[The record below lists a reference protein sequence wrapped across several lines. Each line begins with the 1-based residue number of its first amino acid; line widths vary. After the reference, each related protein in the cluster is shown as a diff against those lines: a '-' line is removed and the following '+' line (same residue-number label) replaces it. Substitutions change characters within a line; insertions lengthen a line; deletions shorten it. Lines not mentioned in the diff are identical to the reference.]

1 MLSKKIVLTNKTG
14 LHSRPA
20 ADFVKK
26 SNEFK
31 STMRIKKGD
40 KEIDAKSIIA
50 LLTLGAAYGTEIEL
64 IIDGEDEQR
73 AMDEMAAFFQ
83 QLKD

>member
-1 MLSKKIVLTNKTG
+1 MISKIIVLKNKSG

-31 STMRIKKGD
+31 SIVRIKKGD

-50 LLTLGAAYGTEIEL
+50 LLTLGAACGTQIEL

-73 AMDEMAAFFQ
+73 AMDEMVTFLQ
-83 QLKD
+83 QLND